1 MFQNA
6 TPLRK
11 SVPWPPN
18 ISDEHVSCIA
28 PAARNVSLQ
37 ILVFGNAAKP
47 SRFFC
52 SRLGRCRIPCACHA
66 KRHRNV
72 QKWSEHVMILPCS
85 LPNVLRATTAYTF
98 STCQLP
104 KVVRAWCAL
113 HIMTSKCASRHNGVH
128 FFDMST
134 STSGPSM
141 VRFAHFNFDMCFAPQ
156 RRALFRPLNFQK
168 CSDAEVF
175 CAFFLRNV
183 LRATTACNCSSL
195 ISPHGSAPAFSEPTF
210 RPSGATNHW
219 KNTDFAT
226 FSRTC
231 IVFPLTLS
239 LLWSSFL
246 SSLLWLFPPL
256 LFHLSILLEVW
267 LLNFVRTSYNIV
279 FLVALASSCERWPR
293 RTQCL
298 GMPWTGPVHPPAGI
312 RSVLSCASTWRQIC
326 VDFVEASSD

>member
-1 MFQNA
+1 M
-6 TPLRK
+6 
-11 SVPWPPN
+11 
-18 ISDEHVSCIA
+18 
-28 PAARNVSLQ
+28 
-37 ILVFGNAAKP
+37 
-47 SRFFC
+47 
-52 SRLGRCRIPCACHA
+52 
-66 KRHRNV
+66 
-72 QKWSEHVMILPCS
+72 
-85 LPNVLRATTAYTF
+85 
-98 STCQLP
+98 
-104 KVVRAWCAL
+104 
-113 HIMTSKCASRHNGVH
+113 
-128 FFDMST
+128 
-134 STSGPSM
+134 
-141 VRFAHFNFDMCFAPQ
+141 
-156 RRALFRPLNFQK
+156 
-168 CSDAEVF
+168 
-175 CAFFLRNV
+175 
-183 LRATTACNCSSL
+183 LRATTACAFSTSQLPKVLRRWSVLCVFSSKRASRHKRRAIFHL
-195 ISPHGSAPAFSEPTF
+195 SSPHMAPHPPSEPTF

-298 GMPWTGPVHPPAGI
+298 GMPGTGPVHPPAGI

-326 VDFVEASSD
+326 VDFVEATSD